1 MLGNIIYES
10 KGQITN
16 QRVIGIEGPTLE
28 ISLSSN
34 GIINGEIEVTET
46 VTYEST
52 PQQGG
57 IIYGEGQGILMT
69 KDGNELVTVQP
80 QGIGKYTGSGSVR
93 FAGSVFFN
101 TISNGKLAFLNDIV
115 GVFEYEMD
123 VSGATHIKVWEWK

>member
-1 MLGNIIYES
+1 MLGNMIYES

-16 QRVIGIEGPTLE
+16 QRVIGIEGPSLE

-69 KDGNELVTVQP
+69 KDGNEIVTVQP
-80 QGIGKYTGSGSVR
+80 QGIGKYVGSGSVR

-101 TISNGKLAFLNDIV
+101 TLSNGKLAFLNDLV

-123 VSGATHIKVWEWK
+123 ASGVSHVKVWEWK